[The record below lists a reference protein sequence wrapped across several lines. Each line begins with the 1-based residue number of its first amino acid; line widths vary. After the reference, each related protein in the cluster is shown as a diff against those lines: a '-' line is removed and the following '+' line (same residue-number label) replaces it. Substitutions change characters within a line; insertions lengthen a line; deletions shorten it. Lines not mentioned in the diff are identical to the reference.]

1 MPTDYAC
8 QAAAEQAAR
17 AIAPVC
23 ALLAPERGRP
33 LAEDEA
39 MPVVLRSYLGV
50 DRSSGAGRRR
60 GAQPPAVSA
69 SMGAAVLLLFLDGVR
84 AELAGA
90 LPNWHGT
97 LPRHLSDALGLP
109 AAGVSGRQRTGGWQ
123 STAELQ
129 KGAED
134 VLTALVGR
142 ARGAPVGPADLT
154 ARLALIEDVMCG
166 ALRRMAVPPDAAIR
180 CAAELS
186 AAGGSLFGV

>member
-8 QAAAEQAAR
+8 QTAAEQAAR

-23 ALLAPERGRP
+23 AVLAPQRGRP
-33 LAEDEA
+33 SAEDEA

-50 DRSSGAGRRR
+50 DRSGAGRRR
-60 GAQPPAVSA
+60 GPEPPAVSA

-90 LPNWHGT
+90 LTNWHGT

-109 AAGVSGRQRTGGWQ
+109 AAGASGRQRTGGWQ

-142 ARGAPVGPADLT
+142 ARGGPVGPADLT

-166 ALRRMAVPPDAAIR
+166 ALRRMAAPPDTAIR

-186 AAGGSLFGV
+186 AAAGSLFGV